1 MFIIENSLFKDDP
14 VKKHAP
20 QHLGKHTILTLSLT
34 AAFLASC
41 NSTPAL
47 ENTTAQNEPLSMVQ
61 TIDIS
66 GTDTASSIEN
76 QYQGKIVTW
85 QPEAGF
91 AVLAVR
97 KPASSLTTAPVTTTP
112 TTSVVIVP
120 APITNAKVF
129 AIAEGTKATASGTKA
144 TASGLVNSLA
154 QDATDWGTGWYG
166 STLAS
171 GAFNSSYHNLNAFVG
186 NGLYMVPFFGG
197 ERGGM
202 KLASAQALAPKLGA
216 GIKVAIIDTGV
227 DLEHPGL
234 KGVVGDKAQ
243 PPHLAPSTDWMD
255 FVDTDAIPQEVGGDL
270 ATGFGHGTGVAGI
283 VLQVAPNAQ
292 IMPIRVLGPD
302 GSGDVTNVIKG
313 IEWAVN
319 HGAKIINLSLG
330 SSEPVEAVR
339 KMITWAS
346 SKGVFVVAS
355 SGNTNDNKVTYPA
368 ADAQNDLYGGQ
379 RLISVGSV
387 GSGNI
392 AAQFLGFT
400 DAVPTVLD
408 VKSAFSTYGNVEM
421 YAPGEL
427 IATLAPNLKAAVWTG
442 TSFAAPMVGGT
453 LALAL
458 GQPLTSTQLARVAD
472 AITTSSTPIDTLN
485 SLLTGKLGKGR
496 VDAAAFMRK
505 VLK

>member
-14 VKKHAP
+14 VKRHLP

-41 NSTPAL
+41 NSTPTL
-47 ENTTAQNEPLSMVQ
+47 ENTAAQNDGPLSMVQ

-66 GTDTASSIEN
+66 GTDTAANIEN

-97 KPASSLTTAPVTTTP
+97 KPASSLTTTPVATTP
-112 TTSVVIVP
+112 TTSVIT
-120 APITNAKVF
+120 APTTNAAVF
-129 AIAEGTKATASGTKA
+129 AIAEGSRALAGGSRALAG
-144 TASGLVNSLA
+144 GVVNSLA
-154 QDATDWGTGWYG
+154 QDATEWGTGWYG

-171 GAFNSSYHNLNAFVG
+171 GAFNSSYNNLNAFVG
-186 NGLYMVPFFGG
+186 NGLYMVPFVGG
-197 ERGGM
+197 ERGGI
-202 KLASAQALAPKLGA
+202 KLASAQVLAPKLGA

-234 KGVVGDKAQ
+234 KGVVGDKSQ
-243 PPHLAPSTDWMD
+243 PPHLAPSSDWMD
-255 FVDTDAIPQEVGGDL
+255 FVDTDAIPQEVSGDL

-292 IMPIRVLGPD
+292 ILPIRVLGPD
-302 GSGDVTNVIKG
+302 GSGDITNVVKG

-330 SSEPVEAVR
+330 SSEPVDAVR

-368 ADAQNDLYGGQ
+368 ADAQNDAYGGQ

-442 TSFAAPMVGGT
+442 TSFAAPMVSGT

-458 GQPLTSTQLARVAD
+458 GQPLTSTQLARVPD

-485 SLLTGKLGKGR
+485 SLLAGKLGKGR

-505 VLK
+505 VLR